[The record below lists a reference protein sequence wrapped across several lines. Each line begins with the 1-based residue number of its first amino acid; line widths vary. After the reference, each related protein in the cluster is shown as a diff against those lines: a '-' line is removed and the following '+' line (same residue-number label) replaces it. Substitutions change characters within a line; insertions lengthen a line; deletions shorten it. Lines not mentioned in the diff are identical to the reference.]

1 MFPVPAT
8 LDSAW
13 LKVLVSQRDPLVA
26 GDTARIL
33 LDYNL
38 WLLPVCFELLVPKG
52 QQEEEKLLN
61 WQQLLTLIMQS
72 TEGWFNMIKTGRNDI

>member
-26 GDTARIL
+26 GDTARVL
-33 LDYNL
+33 LNDNL

-52 QQEEEKLLN
+52 QQARREIIKLAAAFDLDN
-61 WQQLLTLIMQS
+61 AEHRGMV
-72 TEGWFNMIKTGRNDI
+72 